1 MAGYMSE
8 RLSTSGWKFSK
19 LRISMEFPSTIN
31 LQVLGLLCDLR
42 RQFSRSR
49 LGTKRMKLDK
59 CTDQGLPSL
68 ARKKFGSENG
78 VVQNLF
84 SQLKIYFAITFS
96 SATATSYRP

>member
-1 MAGYMSE
+1 
-8 RLSTSGWKFSK
+8 
-19 LRISMEFPSTIN
+19 
-31 LQVLGLLCDLR
+31 
-42 RQFSRSR
+42 
-49 LGTKRMKLDK
+49 MKLDK